1 MAQHFKFYYSQAF
14 ILRVRHYFNESEH
27 ELWRDNIERLS
38 EKFLSQR
45 TICQPITTPDLESR
59 FEFKPIPGQG
69 YSPQAVIDEL
79 ERSVL
84 PYSINTGSPYFI
96 GHMTALLPNFNRPLS
111 KLQSTLNQNMVKLET
126 ANATTFYEKQ
136 ALAMLH
142 HAIYDLK
149 PSQYSQWITADD
161 KPMGMVTSGG
171 TVANLMALQIAR
183 AYSLGS
189 NVEIQGVSHALQDKT
204 AGNSKGVSKVIVS
217 ELGHYSIKKSLAIL
231 GIGKDNLVTI
241 PVDEQQ
247 QIRIDLLEEKLQELK
262 DNHIHVCAIV
272 GIAGTTE
279 CGSFDPLDEMAAL
292 AKKYGH
298 YFHVDGAWG
307 GALIFSQQHKALLK
321 GIELADSVTIDGHK
335 QLYLPIGTGIL
346 ILKDPTQ
353 SAYIENRANYIIRSK
368 SLDLGRY
375 SVEAHARPVF
385 YIFKRGLNYLVD
397 MDMQKYWTETWQRR
411 RLWQITSTKARSLN
425 YLPSLNPIF
434 SYIVT
439 LSTAYNSAMDLPNRT
454 TKFSIR

>member
-1 MAQHFKFYYSQAF
+1 M
-14 ILRVRHYFNESEH
+14 RVRHYFNESEH